1 MKTLVNKIALL
12 VVVFLSLFVCLRAAT
27 PENNSIVR
35 FQSKNMKNEDV
46 FAVVVGNKVA
56 ALKYGEDGYNMAN
69 SLWLVKVNDDNTFT
83 LQNIGTKKF
92 LSFETRKGAVGRKD
106 CEIYSLSVAV
116 DDNFPVNLVV
126 DTVGYCFFEA
136 DNIYT
141 YLYIQYDPAEQEWRF
156 YRNDGGGHKKE
167 PKRESQSKGVGW
179 SDKDYPPMTEEES
192 MVVEGSEIDRVIG
205 SGNFV
210 LGGLVDSLIVA
221 NLPITPIVVGDPST
235 YPQFSF
241 WKNSTIQLNINNKD
255 WTPISFPFDV
265 ECKNS
270 DVDLEEAYY
279 QEYDAHKRAKGRTG
293 WTTPRPIIIKK
304 NPSYFKKGVAYNF
317 ATDVTDEITLEF
329 RFAEENDTT
338 YPIRLEDTFSS
349 SLDETG
355 GNEQDKNWYYI
366 GNALFWEA
374 KMNKAIEYACV
385 YNGSSYEPID
395 LESKVFDPFSTF
407 FVQYAGDYAMSRN
420 QLEGSSSKMLI
431 REKLI
436 TKKYSLRIEGEGS
449 CYKTGIYLTEGAEA
463 EGYVAGEDFLSFAN
477 KRGTGVE
484 IYTYKDDVEYSFN
497 KLPIENTTVS
507 VGIYIGKAGRYTI
520 SLNNIS
526 GGAEILV
533 LYDIYTQEIVYLS
546 LGEEYVFDSEKGVF
560 DDRFIISVS
569 CVPDVTTDS
578 SSLLLANMVVVNNE
592 IRGLI
597 EGDDFYIYDVMGHLV
612 YSDVVNTDVVI
623 LPNLN
628 SGIYILQSS
637 KGCVKFMKK

>member
-12 VVVFLSLFVCLRAAT
+12 VVVFLSSFVCLRAAT

-46 FAVVVGNKVA
+46 FAVVVGDKVE
-56 ALKYGEDGYNMAN
+56 ALTASDDSYNVAN
-69 SLWLVKVNDDNTFT
+69 SLWLVKVNDYNTFT

-106 CEIYSLSVAV
+106 CEIYSLSV

-167 PKRESQSKGVGW
+167 PKKESQSKGNGW
-179 SDKDYPPMTEEES
+179 LDEDYPPMTEEES

-205 SGNFV
+205 SGDFV

-221 NLPITPIVVGDPST
+221 NLPITPIVVGNLST

-241 WKNSTIQLNINNKD
+241 WKTSTIQLNINNKD
-255 WTPISFPFDV
+255 WTPVSFPFDV
-265 ECKNS
+265 ECITADLD
-270 DVDLEEAYY
+270 DVYY
-279 QEYDAHKRAKGRTG
+279 QDYSAAKRSKGKTG
-293 WTTPRPIIIKK
+293 WETKK
-304 NPSYFKKGVAYNF
+304 KFGLFKRGIAYNF

-329 RFAEENDTT
+329 QFAEENDTT

-374 KMNKAIEYACV
+374 KMNNAIEYACV
-385 YNGSSYEPID
+385 YNGSGYEPID
-395 LESKVFDPFSTF
+395 LVDGDDLSPFSTF

-436 TKKYSLRIEGEGS
+436 TKKYSLRIDGEGS

-533 LYDIYTQEIVYLS
+533 LYDTYTQEIVYLS
-546 LGEEYVFDSEKGVF
+546 SGEEYVFDSEKGVF

-592 IRGLI
+592 IRGLV

-612 YSDVVNTDVVI
+612 YLDVVNTDVVI